1 MVETINLTPALED
14 YLEVILELE
23 EKENGTRVT
32 DIADKMNIAKSTVT
46 ITINKLKNMG
56 LVQQESYGP
65 IELTSAGKKHALE
78 IRHRHSMIRRFLIDV
93 LGVDYQTA
101 DEDACLME
109 HVVSPTT
116 LKKIEEYMEKA
127 QEAEK

>member
-1 MVETINLTPALED
+1 LVETINLTPALED

>member
-46 ITINKLKNMG
+46 ITINKLKNMPVI
-56 LVQQESYGP
+56 LYK
-65 IELTSAGKKHALE
+65 LNN
-78 IRHRHSMIRRFLIDV
+78 
-93 LGVDYQTA
+93 
-101 DEDACLME
+101 
-109 HVVSPTT
+109 
-116 LKKIEEYMEKA
+116 
-127 QEAEK
+127 